1 MARGLL
7 KVGFAL
13 ALVSVVS
20 SQSIQASKSL
30 TCASLDPLTFFYDS
44 TKYECEACPPNQISD
59 QESK

>member
-20 SQSIQASKSL
+20 SQSIQAAKSL
-30 TCASLDPLTFFYDS
+30 TCTSLDPLTFFYDS
-44 TKYECEACPPNQISD
+44 TKYECDACPPNQISD
-59 QESK
+59 